1 MTALQYI
8 NYTNNKLL
16 EELSTYRSNSTNEQ
30 FKVAHYSLSNKLF
43 LYNRFMSTVSD
54 NNKRIAKNTLILY
67 ARMFLVMFISLYT
80 SRIILKTLGIS
91 DFGIFNVVGGVVMMM
106 NVVNSAMSVS
116 TQRYLTFELGKKDY
130 VQFTKTFSMCMNI
143 FFLLC
148 VLILVLGETVGL
160 WFVNTYLII
169 PQERM
174 EAANWVY
181 QFSLLSCMC
190 TLLSNPYNATIISHE
205 RMNVYAYIGITEVFL
220 KLAIVYVLQ
229 IIQIDRL
236 TTYGVLTFIS
246 SLTITLIYRWYCVK
260 HFAEVRYS
268 FYWNRQLFKQLASY
282 SGWNLFGSLSGVA
295 KGQGL
300 NILINIFFGPSVNA
314 ARGIAYQVN
323 GVIQSFFSNFY
334 TAVRPQITKYYA
346 QGNKEDMFKLIFNS
360 SKMAF
365 FLILFISLPLV
376 IETPFI
382 IQLWLGQM
390 PEYVVP
396 FVRLVIVITAIDSMS
411 TPLMT
416 AIHATGN
423 NRLYQFSVGLIM
435 IMTLPISYI
444 FLKSGY
450 SPLSVFVISLVLS
463 MISLFVRL
471 GIAHRQIGL
480 PFIEYTKHVVFRSF
494 LVPSLAFIIPAWLHC
509 IMQPGW
515 IATVSVCSMCVVN
528 SLCFAFFAGLSLSE
542 QQVLANLLK
551 NKLKINK

>member
-1 MTALQYI
+1 M
-8 NYTNNKLL
+8 
-16 EELSTYRSNSTNEQ
+16 
-30 FKVAHYSLSNKLF
+30 
-43 LYNRFMSTVSD
+43 
-54 NNKRIAKNTLILY
+54 
-67 ARMFLVMFISLYT
+67 
-80 SRIILKTLGIS
+80 
-91 DFGIFNVVGGVVMMM
+91 
-106 NVVNSAMSVS
+106 
-116 TQRYLTFELGKKDY
+116 
-130 VQFTKTFSMCMNI
+130 
-143 FFLLC
+143 
-148 VLILVLGETVGL
+148 
-160 WFVNTYLII
+160 
-169 PQERM
+169 
-174 EAANWVY
+174 
-181 QFSLLSCMC
+181 
-190 TLLSNPYNATIISHE
+190 
-205 RMNVYAYIGITEVFL
+205 
-220 KLAIVYVLQ
+220 
-229 IIQIDRL
+229 
-236 TTYGVLTFIS
+236 
-246 SLTITLIYRWYCVK
+246 
-260 HFAEVRYS
+260 
-268 FYWNRQLFKQLASY
+268 
-282 SGWNLFGSLSGVA
+282 
-295 KGQGL
+295 
-300 NILINIFFGPSVNA
+300 
-314 ARGIAYQVN
+314 
-323 GVIQSFFSNFY
+323 
-334 TAVRPQITKYYA
+334 RPQITKYYA

-480 PFIEYTKHVVFRSF
+480 PFMEYTKHVVFRSF
-494 LVPSLAFIIPAWLHC
+494 LVASLAFIIPAWLHC